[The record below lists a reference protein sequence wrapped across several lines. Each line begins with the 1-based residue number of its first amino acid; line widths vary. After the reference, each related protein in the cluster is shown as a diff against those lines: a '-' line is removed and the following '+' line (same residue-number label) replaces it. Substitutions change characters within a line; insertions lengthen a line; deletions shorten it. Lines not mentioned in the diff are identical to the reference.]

1 MKRFAALVLVFCLL
15 SAAPA
20 FAADWRP
27 NAAGT
32 LEWHGEDA
40 AEYTGTYYMSSIMG
54 LGFDQFADILD
65 DSTAEQLKNSL
76 TITLNADGTALL
88 SSEGESVPLIWNV
101 TGTDL
106 LLVPQ
111 GSTDPDDI
119 LRGTIGQGIISI
131 DLDGT
136 GVTFSRADADTTAFL
151 RQDPAVPAP
160 INDGTIAGTY
170 KLYSVMGLS
179 AAQYAA
185 LMGASVEEAR
195 NSIIFLL
202 NADGTGAMAADGDVS
217 PFFWTAKDGVVT
229 ISDGTDTLS
238 CPWAD
243 GILTIDM
250 GGELMSLAKES

>member
-20 FAADWRP
+20 LAADWRP

-40 AEYTGTYYMSSIMG
+40 AAYTGTYYMSSVMG
-54 LGFDQFADILD
+54 LGFDQFAALLD
-65 DSTAEQLKNSL
+65 EHATEELKNSL
-76 TITLNADGTALL
+76 TFTLNADGTALIT
-88 SSEGESVPLIWNV
+88 SDGESLPLIWNV

-106 LLVPQ
+106 LMIPQ

-119 LRGTIGQGIISI
+119 LRGTIGGGIISL

-136 GVTFSRADADTTAFL
+136 SATFSRADADTTAYL
-151 RQDPAVPAP
+151 RQDPTVPAP
-160 INDGTIAGTY
+160 LNDGIIAGTY

-195 NSIIFLL
+195 NSIVFLL
-202 NADGTGAMAADGDVS
+202 NADGTGAMAADGELS
-217 PFFWTAKDGVVT
+217 PFFWTAKDGIVT

-238 CPWAD
+238 CTWVD

>member
-20 FAADWRP
+20 LAADWRP

-40 AEYTGTYYMSSIMG
+40 AEYTGTYYMSSVMG
-54 LGFDQFADILD
+54 LGFDQFAALLD
-65 DSTAEQLKNSL
+65 EHATEELKNSL
-76 TITLNADGTALL
+76 TFTLNADGTALIT
-88 SSEGESVPLIWNV
+88 SDGESLPLIWNV

-106 LLVPQ
+106 LMIPQ

-119 LRGTIGQGIISI
+119 LRGTISGGIISL

-136 GVTFSRADADTTAFL
+136 SATFSRADADTTAYL

-160 INDGTIAGTY
+160 VNDGIIAGTY

-179 AAQYAA
+179 AVQYAA

-195 NSIIFLL
+195 NSIVFLL
-202 NADGTGAMAADGDVS
+202 NADGTGAMAADGELS
-217 PFFWTAKDGVVT
+217 PFFWTAKDGIVT

-238 CPWAD
+238 CTWAD